1 MEKSVKEF
9 VWSQFGASID
19 MLRNAI
25 NACPDEL
32 WGEGGRSTQY
42 WYLAYHTL
50 FWLDFYLTEN
60 PDSYVP
66 YKQIGLTEHDPS
78 GIYPNK
84 IFTKEELL
92 DFLHHGREKCKIT
105 ISELT
110 DDKANNSYKFGSM
123 DFSFFEL
130 ILYNMR
136 HVQHHTAQMNLILR
150 QETDS
155 APGWVRQ
162 ADK

>member
-1 MEKSVKEF
+1 MESSLKEYL
-9 VWSQFGASID
+9 WSQFGASID

-32 WGEGGRSTQY
+32 WEDTDRQKQY

-50 FWLDFYLTEN
+50 FWLDFYLTGN
-60 PDSYVP
+60 PGSYIP
-66 YKQIGLTEHDPS
+66 YKDIGLTEHDPA
-78 GIYPNK
+78 GIYPERV
-84 IFTKEELL
+84 FTKEELL
-92 DFLHHGREKCKIT
+92 EYLDHGRSKCKNV

-110 DDKANNSYKFGSM
+110 EENAGTLYKFGSINFPFLEM
-123 DFSFFEL
+123 

-162 ADK
+162 AAK